1 MSIEPL
7 RAKLMSVSMS
17 PDTFKEVMALVM
29 NLEAA
34 AYARGAREAMPA
46 YVNEYPNTRPNI
58 EARIGD
64 PAPNAGD
71 ESVGVIYEVLDSK
84 LPESFIRCGFVNGM
98 QRGSFQGRSYEY
110 LSADGVNP
118 ARWVL
123 VEKESV

>member
-1 MSIEPL
+1 MTLEPL
-7 RAKLMSVSMS
+7 RAELMAVTMTTDRFRKIMS
-17 PDTFKEVMALVM
+17 LVM

-34 AYARGAREAMPA
+34 AYARGARDAIIQAYEHPA
-46 YVNEYPNTRPNI
+46 DESENRAGGTH
-58 EARIGD
+58 
-64 PAPNAGD
+64 PNAGD

>member
-1 MSIEPL
+1 MSKL
-7 RAKLMSVSMS
+7 REILKGCTMSM
-17 PDTFKEVMALVM
+17 DTFSK
-29 NLEAA
+29 LEKYIEEQKSEAFE
-34 AYARGAREAMPA
+34 RGAWTGAGCPM
-46 YVNEYPNTRPNI
+46 VNEHPNTRPNI

-123 VEKESV
+123 VDKESV